1 MEQHFEKWAKDKG
14 LSQQDKEEVLRAL
27 NMGKIMVSKPLIS
40 YLTQAIEYK
49 QKYDAGVDQA
59 KCKKALKL
67 LRRQPVHNF
76 TGYIQMD
83 IKEEG
88 VGLRMQVCLTD
99 RNHEIMLRSDGYLT
113 ASLQQIDKMTDMVLA
128 YYQNVMRD
136 EELCECFRAI
146 FGDTADKLTLN
157 KFDRTMFVYDGF
169 EKRLGVLCFY
179 VDSKGQVIQ
188 PTERDTVENG
198 APPTRDQVDQ
208 VAEQLAKAA
217 LDKKN

>member
-1 MEQHFEKWAKDKG
+1 MEQHFEKWAREKG

-27 NMGKIMVSKPLIS
+27 HMGKIMVSKPLVA
-40 YLTQAIEYK
+40 YLTQAVEYK

-59 KCKKALKL
+59 KCKKALKVL
-67 LRRQPVHNF
+67 KRQNVNAF

-83 IKEEG
+83 IKDEG

-99 RNHEIMLRSDGYLT
+99 RNHDITLRNDGYLT

-128 YYQNVMRD
+128 YYQNLMRD
-136 EELCECFRAI
+136 DELCGLMRDI
-146 FGDTADKLTLN
+146 FGESADKLTLN

-179 VDSKGQVIQ
+179 VDSKGQVIR
-188 PTERDTVENG
+188 PTTQDTVENG
-198 APPTRDQVDQ
+198 VPPTRDEVEK
-208 VAEQLAKAA
+208 VTEQLATTD